1 MSHVF
6 SPYRS
11 VGVVCNTVPP
21 VVRFHPGHREF
32 YVSTVAERRLLTYK
46 VSNSGLKTVS
56 DPFPDEVTC
65 LTQHKGHVIAG
76 GSLGGLFIVR
86 NSREVDAYPAAAQ
99 GIGLRFLECFGHLLV
114 GVTEDNRMHTWTM
127 LPDIAIGQLIG
138 TVELDASAYPVSA
151 LCHPFTFTNKIVLG
165 SAGAAAHLQ
174 IWNVVKARLVHA
186 FQPLEAGVTCLTQA
200 PAEDLLAVGLASGLI
215 LLHHLRCDVTVVKL
229 RQDFGPVAGLTFRTD
244 GQPIMLSGS
253 RQGQVT
259 VWHLEDRRVC
269 GLLNDAH
276 PSAAI
281 AGLAC
286 LHSQP
291 LLVTTGADNCL
302 RIWIFDR
309 PGDHLPRLLHQRAG
323 HSRPPSDVRFYAGA
337 GVGGVFGA
345 DLLSTGLDSGVRLF
359 SLESE
364 SLSRCLGKA
373 KRSGKSLGQ
382 ILPPVSALACE
393 PARHGDW
400 CTMVACHSGS
410 RLATTW
416 DLRKGCQGHLRLEP
430 RLMSSNEAAY
440 KTAVATSVDISGCGN
455 FVLIGYSTG
464 HVIRYNVQ
472 SGREAKKPYEPTLP
486 AAALCVR
493 CDAHNRMALAVDVNG
508 GLGVYAFKRGHRLA
522 SLTVFENPDSGGA
535 TAAELHRASGLVAVA
550 SAAEIRLY
558 QLAPS
563 VSDPMR
569 AIATGSR
576 GQPVSRLRFSPDGA
590 WLMAAVGSSLYT
602 YSVMLGCLIDRLDCP
617 APPIVC
623 FDMSPTG
630 DLLVTGHQD
639 RLGLQVWVN
648 STLFKPLIG
657 GLTVDSASAAAADSD
672 GDSTGGDGLVT
683 LTGLPPGRWQCL
695 VDLDAIRARNA
706 VQQPLVPKAAPFFL
720 GATSSSTRSTTAAK
734 SALEPLDSTGAA
746 EISSRQSE
754 PILLSEFSRRL
765 LLASDDASSENSRQ
779 DRLIAC
785 LTHLEGLNPT
795 AIDSEIRDLSDDL
808 FAAFLHAAA
817 ACLER
822 GTHFETSQA
831 YLAVFLRHHC
841 VAIATAAS
849 TESESCRTALANL
862 RKIQRQVWS
871 RIADSMLE
879 TESLLAYTR
888 EGLVGHGM

>member
-1 MSHVF
+1 IRAAQTTTTIRAPKLPHDFESQTTRIRVRRPIQIESQTTPRFSFDMSQILPQMVE
-6 SPYRS
+6 SPEYYSTPDSR
-11 VGVVCNTVPP
+11 VPK
-21 VVRFHPGHREF
+21 
-32 YVSTVAERRLLTYK
+32 LLQISSLLNLRTPDLESK
-46 VSNSGLKTVS
+46 RCLQTFAARINHLSIRVSNSGLKTVS
-56 DPFPDEVTC
+56 DPFPEEVTC

-99 GIGLRFLECFGHLLV
+99 GVGLRFLECFGHLLV
-114 GVTEDNRMHTWTM
+114 GRDGRQ
-127 LPDIAIGQLIG
+127 PDAH
-138 TVELDASAYPVSA
+138 LDDAAGHRHRAAHRHRGAGRVGLSRLGPVPPVHLHQQDRA
-151 LCHPFTFTNKIVLG
+151 G

-291 LLVTTGADNCL
+291 LLVTTGARQLPAHLDL
-302 RIWIFDR
+302 RPAGR
-309 PGDHLPRLLHQRAG
+309 PSARCLLHQRAG

-373 KRSGKSLGQ
+373 KRERQ

-430 RLMSSNEAAY
+430 QLMSSNEAAY

-563 VSDPMR
+563 VSEPMR

-657 GLTVDSASAAAADSD
+657 GPD
-672 GDSTGGDGLVT
+672 GGL
-683 LTGLPPGRWQCL
+683 G
-695 VDLDAIRARNA
+695 
-706 VQQPLVPKAAPFFL
+706 
-720 GATSSSTRSTTAAK
+720 
-734 SALEPLDSTGAA
+734 
-746 EISSRQSE
+746 ISSRSG
-754 PILLSEFSRRL
+754 LRR
-765 LLASDDASSENSRQ
+765 RQ
-779 DRLIAC
+779 APA
-785 LTHLEGLNPT
+785 G
-795 AIDSEIRDLSDDL
+795 
-808 FAAFLHAAA
+808 
-817 ACLER
+817 
-822 GTHFETSQA
+822 G
-831 YLAVFLRHHC
+831 
-841 VAIATAAS
+841 
-849 TESESCRTALANL
+849 
-862 RKIQRQVWS
+862 
-871 RIADSMLE
+871 
-879 TESLLAYTR
+879 
-888 EGLVGHGM
+888 

>member
-1 MSHVF
+1 LELRPEDSQ
-6 SPYRS
+6 R
-11 VGVVCNTVPP
+11 P
-21 VVRFHPGHREF
+21 V
-32 YVSTVAERRLLTYK
+32 
-46 VSNSGLKTVS
+46 
-56 DPFPDEVTC
+56 PDEVD
-65 LTQHKGHVIAG
+65 LPDAAQ
-76 GSLGGLFIVR
+76 R
-86 NSREVDAYPAAAQ
+86 SRDRRRQPRRPPVHRFATLAKSTPIRPAAQ
-99 GIGLRFLECFGHLLV
+99 GIGPGFPGMLRHLLV
-114 GVTEDNRMHTWTM
+114 GVTEDNRMHNLDDCCRTS
-127 LPDIAIGQLIG
+127 PSGQLIG

-151 LCHPFTFTNKIVLG
+151 LCHPFTTSPTKIVLG

-200 PAEDLLAVGLASGLI
+200 PAEDLLARLI
-215 LLHHLRCDVTVVKL
+215 LPAHHLRCDVTVVKL

-309 PGDHLPRLLHQRAG
+309 PGDHLRACCTSAPDTAGRLAM
-323 HSRPPSDVRFYAGA
+323 SDSMPAPA
-337 GVGGVFGA
+337 SA
-345 DLLSTGLDSGVRLF
+345 ATGLDSGVRLF

-393 PARHGDW
+393 QPARHGDW

-695 VDLDAIRARNA
+695 VDLDAIRRAQRSPAAAGAEGGSVFPRRNF
-706 VQQPLVPKAAPFFL
+706 VFDKVDNCGEV
-720 GATSSSTRSTTAAK
+720 GA
-734 SALEPLDSTGAA
+734 GAA
-746 EISSRQSE
+746 GFHGRQSE